1 MITATQI
8 TQSVFGDDEI
18 VDAAGKVSKPLS
30 KLIDATSGITG
41 PQAVLL
47 SSGFLAVAGLIGY
60 GIHEICGLAKSRVPV
75 DFSLGNIRFAAN
87 SPTQRSFE

>member
-30 KLIDATSGITG
+30 KLIDARLISN
-41 PQAVLL
+41 L
-47 SSGFLAVAGLIGY
+47 S
-60 GIHEICGLAKSRVPV
+60 E
-75 DFSLGNIRFAAN
+75 
-87 SPTQRSFE
+87 TT